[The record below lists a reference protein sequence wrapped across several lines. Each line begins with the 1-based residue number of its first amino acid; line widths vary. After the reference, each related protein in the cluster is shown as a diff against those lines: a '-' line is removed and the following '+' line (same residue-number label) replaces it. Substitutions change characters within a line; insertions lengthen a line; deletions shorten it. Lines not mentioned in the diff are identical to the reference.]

1 MQIDK
6 VQDINITNSI
16 IKNQFSNIFQ
26 YNIQT
31 AFSLLEDSS
40 LNNKKF
46 IANIFNQISS
56 YLINLQS
63 NSGKEEYE
71 NYLMSNLEYFQNLID
86 NFKYIGEYNSSVQY
100 QRYNFVTYNNKI
112 YMYINPSSSSFIPT
126 NGTYWVRMDIDG
138 EKGAYGIGLNL
149 KGVWENNIS
158 YNPLDCVFYGDSIW
172 VSIQQ
177 GINIVPPNNEYWE
190 EIIRFPYTSF
200 YINSNE
206 IDSQD
211 RYKGLIWIKTN

>member
-112 YMYINPSSSSFIPT
+112 YMYINPSSSSSIPT

-149 KGVWENNIS
+149 KGIWENNIS

-172 VSIQQ
+172 VSIKQ